1 MANRIWTDEQ
11 RAAQSEKMKVAW
23 KRHST
28 KRRVKETRRLS
39 RENGENLVNI
49 EQMASDEAYRD
60 YQREY
65 KRIYYKRPDK
75 YAAWKVYTHIQKLK
89 QRPIDELIALRDKH
103 IRNGHDEWR
112 QRVEQAILL
121 NMDELIEYIKIKA
134 EKVDAQIHSNT

>member
-11 RAAQSEKMKVAW
+11 RAAHSEKMKAAW

-28 KRRVKETRRLS
+28 RRRIRETRRIS

-75 YAAWKVYTHIQKLK
+75 YVAWKEYTHIQKLK
-89 QRPIDELIALRDKH
+89 KRSIEELIALRDKH
-103 IRNGHDEWR
+103 IRNGHDVWR
-112 QRVEQAILL
+112 ERVEQALKQK
-121 NMDELIEYIKIKA
+121 IEA
-134 EKVDAQIHSNT
+134 EKVNAQIHSNT

>member
-1 MANRIWTDEQ
+1 MANRTWTDEQ
-11 RAAQSEKMKVAW
+11 RAAHSEKMKAAW

-28 KRRVKETRRLS
+28 RRRIRETRRIS

-75 YAAWKVYTHIQKLK
+75 YAAWKAYTHIQKLK
-89 QRPIDELIALRDKH
+89 KRSIEELIALRDKH
-103 IRNGHDEWR
+103 IRNGHEVWR
-112 QRVEQAILL
+112 ERVEEALKQK
-121 NMDELIEYIKIKA
+121 IEA
-134 EKVDAQIHSNT
+134 EKINAQIHSNT